1 MSSTLGTSPSPTAP
15 GLGLA
20 ALFSVAIGVIVGQST
35 IVSLL
40 QAVGIAGWGFL
51 GAMAIGYVLMLCN
64 SASFAELAL
73 LMPRAGGLGGY
84 CEAALGHFAAIF
96 AVFAGYVVPALF
108 GPAAELLVV
117 GGVMDQLLPGTLPT
131 LAWAG
136 VLMAVLVVLNL
147 LGTDV
152 FAKLQTAL
160 TFTMLAFLGITGLW
174 ALGHVPAASAAV
186 AGAAS
191 AVANPGWASM
201 SSDATVLGV
210 VALVMYSLIGT
221 EFVTPLTDQAE
232 RPERNVP
239 RGMFLGLTVVT
250 LVNALF
256 CLGASAHLGRAKL
269 AEAPLPHLDYA
280 LAVFGPG
287 VRLVFAT
294 IAVVATASLLNT
306 VLGAVPRML
315 HAMAEAGQVFPVFKR
330 LNRHGVPWVATLFVA
345 GLPLVGLVW
354 SGGDINRIVPLLV
367 AAASAWLVA
376 YMVAHL
382 AVVALRLHAPQAP
395 RAYRVPLY
403 PLPQLVAV
411 LGLGYVIAHAAP
423 APEMEGPIFMAL
435 GWVLGTVALIGAV
448 WVRFVMRRPLFRPD
462 GLPG

>member
-1 MSSTLGTSPSPTAP
+1 MSTTVGTPTPTLP

-40 QAVGIAGWGFL
+40 QAVGISGWGFI
-51 GAMAIGYVLMLCN
+51 GAMAIGYGLMLCN

-73 LMPRAGGLGGY
+73 LMPRAGGLSGY
-84 CEAALGHFAAIF
+84 CEAALGHFPALF

-131 LAWAG
+131 LVWAG
-136 VLMAVLVVLNL
+136 GLLGVLVVLNL

-160 TFTMLAFLGITGLW
+160 TFTMLAALGITGLW
-174 ALGHVPAASAAV
+174 ALGHVPAATAAATSGAAGAV
-186 AGAAS
+186 AG
-191 AVANPGWASM
+191 GWSGM
-201 SSDATVLGV
+201 STDATVLGV

-221 EFVTPLTDQAE
+221 EFVTPLTADAE

-239 RGMFLGLTVVT
+239 RAMFLGLTVVT
-250 LVNALF
+250 LVNLLF

-269 AEAPLPHLDYA
+269 AESPLPHLDYA
-280 LAVFGPG
+280 LAVFGPS

-294 IAVVATASLLNT
+294 IAVVSTASLLNT

-315 HAMAEAGQVFPVFKR
+315 QAMAEAGQVFPIFKR
-330 LNRHGVPWVATLFVA
+330 VNRHGVPWVATLFVA

-354 SGGDINRIVPLLV
+354 SGGEVNRIVPLLV

-376 YMVAHL
+376 YMVAHA

-395 RAYRVPLY
+395 RPYRVPLY
-403 PLPQLVAV
+403 PLPQIVAV

-435 GWVLGTVALIGAV
+435 GWVLGTVALIGAL

-462 GLPG
+462 GLPV

>member
-1 MSSTLGTSPSPTAP
+1 MNSPSNPIPTTPFKATP
-15 GLGLA
+15 ALGLA

-40 QAVGIAGWGFL
+40 QAVGISGWGIL
-51 GAMAIGYVLMLCN
+51 GAMAIGYGLMLCN

-73 LMPRAGGLGGY
+73 LMPRAGGLSGY
-84 CEAALGHFAAIF
+84 CEAALGHFPAIF

-108 GPAAELLVV
+108 GPAAEMLVV
-117 GGVMDQLLPGTLPT
+117 GSVMDQLLPGTLPM

-136 VLMAVLVVLNL
+136 GLMGVLVVLNL

-152 FAKLQTAL
+152 FARLQTAL
-160 TFTMLAFLGITGLW
+160 TFTMLAALGITGTW
-174 ALGHVPAASAAV
+174 ALGHAPAATA
-186 AGAAS
+186 AGAA
-191 AVANPGWASM
+191 GWAGM
-201 SSDATVLGV
+201 SADTTVLGV

-221 EFVTPLTDQAE
+221 EFVTPLTADAAQ
-232 RPERNVP
+232 PERNVP
-239 RGMFLGLTVVT
+239 RAMFLGLTVVT
-250 LVNALF
+250 LVNLLF

-269 AEAPLPHLDYA
+269 AESPLPHLDYA

-315 HAMAEAGQVFPVFKR
+315 QAMAEAGQVFPIFKHV
-330 LNRHGVPWVATLFVA
+330 NRHGVPWVATLFVA
-345 GLPLVGLVW
+345 GLPLVGLLW
-354 SGGDINRIVPLLV
+354 SGGDVNRIVPLLV

-376 YMVAHL
+376 YMVAHA
-382 AVVALRLHAPQAP
+382 AVVALRLHAPGAP
-395 RAYRVPLY
+395 RPYRVPLY
-403 PLPQLVAV
+403 PLPQIVAV

-423 APEMEGPIFMAL
+423 APEMEGPIFAAL
-435 GWVLGTVALIGAV
+435 GWVLGLVALIGAL
-448 WVRFVMRRPLFRPD
+448 WVRLVMKRALFKAD
-462 GLPG
+462 GLPR

>member
-1 MSSTLGTSPSPTAP
+1 MNTTNTSPTLP

-40 QAVGIAGWGFL
+40 QAVGISGWGFL
-51 GAMAIGYVLMLCN
+51 GAMAIGYGLMLCN

-73 LMPRAGGLGGY
+73 LMPRAGGLSGY
-84 CEAALGHFAAIF
+84 CEAALGHFPAIF

-108 GPAAELLVV
+108 GPAAEMLVV
-117 GGVMDQLLPGTLPT
+117 GSVMDQLLPGTLPT

-136 VLMAVLVVLNL
+136 LLLGVLVVLNL

-152 FAKLQTAL
+152 FAKLQTGL
-160 TFTMLAFLGITGLW
+160 TFTMLAALGITGLW
-174 ALGHVPAASAAV
+174 ALGHAPAGAS
-186 AGAAS
+186 AGAA
-191 AVANPGWASM
+191 GWAGM
-201 SSDATVLGV
+201 SADTTVLGV

-221 EFVTPLTDQAE
+221 EFVTPLTADARQ
-232 RPERNVP
+232 PERNVP
-239 RGMFLGLTVVT
+239 RAMFLGLTVVT

-269 AEAPLPHLDYA
+269 AESPLPHLDYA

-315 HAMAEAGQVFPVFKR
+315 HAMAEAGQVFPIFKHV
-330 LNRHGVPWVATLFVA
+330 NRRGVPWVATLFVA

-354 SGGDINRIVPLLV
+354 SGGDVNRIVPLLV

-376 YMVAHL
+376 YMVAHA
-382 AVVALRLHAPQAP
+382 AVVALRLHEPDAP
-395 RAYRVPLY
+395 RPYRVPLY
-403 PLPQLVAV
+403 PMPQIVAV

-423 APEMEGPIFMAL
+423 APEMEGPIFAAL
-435 GWVLGTVALIGAV
+435 GWVLGLVALIGAL
-448 WVRFVMRRPLFRPD
+448 WVRWMMKRPLFKPD
-462 GLPG
+462 GLPS